1 MEVFFEDFPKF
12 FELQIKTI
20 FQHAWAEAEH
30 DSVYNQFSGSLN
42 RDEKR
47 LIAYVAAQAWG
58 ADNSFAVVM
67 EQLELREEKK
77 G

>member
-1 MEVFFEDFPKF
+1 
-12 FELQIKTI
+12 
-20 FQHAWAEAEH
+20 
-30 DSVYNQFSGSLN
+30 LN

-47 LIAYVAAQAWG
+47 LIAYAAAQAWG